1 MTLDAVLIMIFGLS
15 MTWGGALFCIYIT
28 FRKKN
33 DNKNSQD

>member
-1 MTLDAVLIMIFGLS
+1 MTLAAVLIMILGLS

-33 DNKNSQD
+33 NSKNSQD